1 MPTYTRDLTSY
12 DSEQRKSYESLYS
25 ETVKLFKDKVESV
38 TVVHTMMIDRFVSTY
53 IDLLSL
59 DDVKTV
65 SEKKYKLVQDKFQ
78 SWSKTIMDAL
88 HSSSLE
94 AESKR
99 EFYEKVK
106 DILTEEIPDD
116 KLRKR
121 IFERVLAEA
130 VKK

>member
-1 MPTYTRDLTSY
+1 MPKYTRDLSSY
-12 DSEQRKSYESLYS
+12 TPEQQKSYEELYR
-25 ETVKLFKDKVESV
+25 ETIQLFQDKVESV
-38 TVVHTMMIDRFVSTY
+38 TVVHIMMIDRFVSTY

-59 DDVKTV
+59 DDIKTV

-94 AESKR
+94 AESRR
-99 EFYEKVK
+99 EFFVRVK
-106 DILTEEIPDD
+106 DIITEEVPDD

-121 IFERVLAEA
+121 MFERILNEA